1 MNLKTLASIAIS
13 AATAVQGYNFV
24 RLNKTDAVLL
34 VVDHQLGLSQLVRD
48 FSTVEFRQSI
58 LAHAAIGNLFDLPTI
73 LTTSADTGTVCFCPT
88 HYNGPNGALPKEV
101 IAMHP
106 NAPFIHRQGEV
117 DAWDNADLR
126 AAVEATGKKQVI
138 LGGITTEVCT
148 AFLALS
154 LVEAGYEVFANT
166 EASGTFSDRLAADAN
181 RRMEQAG
188 VHLMGLFG
196 IVMDLMRDWRNT
208 PGTAE
213 VLPFLDTFLV
223 PYSLVARDHGYAID
237 NGTLVP
243 GEAKIL

>member
-1 MNLKTLASIAIS
+1 MKFNVLVSIALT
-13 AATAVQGYNFV
+13 AATSVQGFNFV
-24 RLNKTDAVLL
+24 RLNKTDAVLI

-48 FSTVEFRQSI
+48 YGTVEFRQSI

-73 LTTSADTGTVCFCPT
+73 LTTSADTG
-88 HYNGPNGALPKEV
+88 PNGALPKEI

-106 NAPFIHRQGEV
+106 TAPFIHRQGEV
-117 DAWDNADLR
+117 NAWDNADFR

-138 LGGITTEVCT
+138 LGGIVTEVCT
-148 AFLALS
+148 AFLSLS
-154 LVEAGYEVFANT
+154 LIEAGYEVFANT
-166 EASGTFSDRLAADAN
+166 DASGTFTDKLAADAN

-188 VHLMGLFG
+188 VHLMGMFG

-213 VLPFLDTFLV
+213 VLPFLDTYLV

-243 GEAKIL
+243 GEAQAL

>member
-13 AATAVQGYNFV
+13 AATAVQDLAETKPIAGYNFV

-73 LTTSADTGTVCFCPT
+73 LTTSADTG
-88 HYNGPNGALPKEV
+88 PNGALPKEV

-106 NAPFIHRQGEV
+106 DAPFIHRQGEV

-138 LGGITTEVCT
+138 LGGIVTEVCT

>member
-1 MNLKTLASIAIS
+1 MHLKTLASIALS
-13 AATAVQGYNFV
+13 AATSVQGYNFV

-34 VVDHQLGLSQLVRD
+34 VVDHQLGLSQLVHD

-58 LAHAAIGNLFDLPTI
+58 LAHAAIGNLFNLPTI
-73 LTTSADTGTVCFCPT
+73 LTTSADT
-88 HYNGPNGALPKEV
+88 GPNGALPKEV

-117 DAWDNADLR
+117 NAWDNTDFR
-126 AAVEATGKKQVI
+126 AAVEATGKKQII
-138 LGGITTEVCT
+138 LGGIVTEVCT
-148 AFLALS
+148 AFLSLS

-166 EASGTFSDRLAADAN
+166 GGTFSDKLAADAN

-188 VHLMGLFG
+188 VHLMGMFG

-237 NGTLVP
+237 NGTIVP